1 MDNALLIP
9 CLLVLAAASVA
20 VIAYVA
26 RGIWREMNDGGEDA
40 EDGSITER
48 RKNDKIRREIEQW
61 REGK

>member
-1 MDNALLIP
+1 MKDALLIP
-9 CLLVLAAASVA
+9 FLLVLAAASAV

-26 RGIWREMNDGGEDA
+26 RGIWREMSDGDADA

>member
-20 VIAYVA
+20 VIGHVA
-26 RGIWREMNDGGEDA
+26 RGIWREMNDGGADA